1 MKLKLIILLSVLA
14 AFPSGVFCQS
24 MEELQQRKKQ
34 AEENLKMTSGLISET
49 QETTKKTLSRVNLL
63 TAEIKERRVIINSL
77 NAELSAINR
86 NLSQLR
92 ADAAAKQKE
101 LDYLKEEYAKMVYHQ
116 YYNKN
121 DFNWL
126 MFILS
131 ADDLAQSYRR
141 YRYMQQYTEYC
152 TRKVEEIEQARRELD
167 EKLEEVEKTRLART
181 EVLSQR
187 RNENTKLQ
195 SEKNKQNKLVKQLR
209 SKEKE
214 LRAELKKQQKVADE
228 LNRRIE
234 KLIAQE
240 TEKSAGGKKTS
251 DGGKQYALTKE
262 EQLVSG
268 NFEKNQGRLP
278 WPVERGVVVGSF
290 GLQQHPVLQHVTIN
304 NKGIYIQCPPGS
316 AARAVFE
323 GEVTQCFAIP
333 GSNNIVIIKHGL
345 YRTVYANLGKV
356 TVHPGDKVS
365 AKQPIGTVYS
375 DPEEDNKTELYFQVW
390 KDKSI
395 NNPELWLAK

>member
-1 MKLKLIILLSVLA
+1 MKFKGIILLVGLLA
-14 AFPSGVFCQS
+14 CSFCAMGQS
-24 MEELQQRKKQ
+24 MDELQKRKKQ

-49 QETTKKTLSRVNLL
+49 QATTKKTLSRVNLL
-63 TAEIKERRVIINSL
+63 TAQIKERRVIINSL
-77 NAELSAINR
+77 NAELNVINR
-86 NLSQLR
+86 NLSHLR
-92 ADAAAKQKE
+92 SEAAAKQKE

-116 YYNKN
+116 YYAKN
-121 DFNWL
+121 DYNWL

-131 ADDLAQSYRR
+131 ADDLAQTYRR
-141 YRYMQQYTEYC
+141 YRYMQQYAEYC
-152 TRKVEEIEQARRELD
+152 TRKVEEIREAQRELN
-167 EKLEEVEKTRLART
+167 EKLQQVEKTRLERT

-187 RNENTKLQ
+187 KNENTKLQ

-214 LRAELKKQQKVADE
+214 LRAEMKKQQKVADE
-228 LNRRIE
+228 LNKRIE

-240 TEKSAGGKKTS
+240 AAKTGKKGS
-251 DGGKQYALTKE
+251 KGEKYALTKE

-290 GLQQHPVLQHVTIN
+290 GLQQHPVLEHVTIN

-365 AKQPIGTVYS
+365 AKQSIGTIYS
-375 DPEEDNKTELYFQVW
+375 DPEDDNKTELYFQVW
-390 KDKSI
+390 KDKAI
-395 NNPELWLAK
+395 HNPELWLAK